1 MKMAGGGG
9 VKWAPPRFGRVPP
22 ERPARRP
29 ADPKENLPEACGA
42 VWHFSSFQ
50 ATRCDVLDDVLDDVR
65 IRITNKSIRC

>member
-1 MKMAGGGG
+1 MLMLLPGPAAFPYGSRIRGLMHGLVRGAG
-9 VKWAPPRFGRVPP
+9 WAS
-22 ERPARRP
+22 
-29 ADPKENLPEACGA
+29 GA